1 MPDSGTVLGFDYG
14 ERRIGVA
21 IGQRITGTATPL
33 TTLTSKNQNPDWEAI
48 GQLIREWQPE
58 ALVVGM
64 PYHLD
69 GSETV
74 LSERIRRFCRQLEGR
89 FRLPVYQIDER
100 LSSAEAERYLKH
112 QRQQGRKKRIDK
124 REIDQLAA
132 AIQLENWLAGES
144 NDSISS

>member
-112 QRQQGRKKRIDK
+112 QRQQGRKSRIDK